1 MSLIATSSYSFHGL
15 VQSGEATILDAP
27 RLAAEAGAEAIEFAL
42 GPPFTRPPDAP
53 LARALR
59 DAAERAGLPVCSV
72 VVSAELLR
80 GGGAERRQA
89 VESVRSQLDAAHAMG
104 ARRFRHDATLGPE
117 SGDLSDRAFD
127 EALPVLADACR
138 TIARRAAELDML
150 SSIEN
155 HGRFVQHAD
164 RVRRLV
170 EAVDHDA
177 FRVTLDIGNSLFAP
191 QDHVVAARTLAPFA
205 ITVHV
210 KDFIIG
216 PESHTGSWETY
227 PGGPRVLACALG
239 EGDVKI
245 AECLQPILSGGFD
258 GPIVVEF
265 EGPHG
270 DPREAVV
277 RGLRFV
283 RTYTGSCPPP

>member
-1 MSLIATSSYSFHGL
+1 MARIATSSYSFHRL
-15 VQSGEATILDAP
+15 VQSGEATILDAA

-42 GPPFTRPPDAP
+42 GPPFTHPPDST
-53 LARALR
+53 LAHALR
-59 DAAERAGLPVCSV
+59 DAAEQAGLPVCSV

-80 GGGAERRQA
+80 GGEAARRQ
-89 VESVRSQLDAAHAMG
+89 SVKSVLSQLEAAHAMG

-127 EALPVLADACR
+127 DALPVLADACR
-138 TIARRAAELDML
+138 TIARRAAELGVL

-170 EAVDHDA
+170 EAVDDDA
-177 FRVTLDIGNSLFAP
+177 FGVTLDIGNSLFAR
-191 QDHVVAARTLAPFA
+191 QDHVLAARTLAPFA

-210 KDFIIG
+210 KDFIVG
-216 PESHTGSWETY
+216 PANETGSWETY

-245 AECLQPILSGGFD
+245 AECLQPLLAGGFD
-258 GPIVVEF
+258 GPMVVEF
-265 EGPHG
+265 EGPQG

-277 RGLRFV
+277 RGIQFLR
-283 RTYTGSCPPP
+283 SCIG